1 MREFRNTVSKNPK
14 PNQKSVKNNKA
25 SNSFEN
31 TCIPW
36 EYVAQTS
43 LKLSIIDR
51 RQSSEHN
58 KVF

>member
-1 MREFRNTVSKNPK
+1 MRELRNTVSKNPK

-36 EYVAQTS
+36 EYVAQTR

-51 RQSSEHN
+51 R
-58 KVF
+58 

>member
-31 TCIPW
+31 TCISW
-36 EYVAQTS
+36 EYVAQTR